1 MRIRNCILAL
11 AAIIVAA
18 TIGACGG
25 SSSDNGGLTSPPP
38 PPPPPTGGIS
48 RNGIAFGPISNFGSV
63 VVNGVRYDT
72 TGAIF
77 TIDGAAGTE
86 DQLDVGD
93 VVTVIG
99 EIDENTGAAT
109 ANEVL
114 FDDAVTGPVDSVN
127 VATSSLVVLGQTVF
141 VTPDTSFDDSFA
153 QPSLD
158 GVTVGEIVEVTGQ
171 IDANGDIVATRLEPK
186 PAGTQF
192 EVHGTVANLD
202 SVAQTFLLST
212 LLVDYSGATLDN
224 FPSGMIADGDFVE
237 AKGTTTG
244 ASGELIATR
253 VELETGFPDVN
264 ADDFAEIEGFITRFV
279 DATDFDVTGFPVI
292 TNAQTAFEGGVAADL
307 GLNIKVEVEGTIDAN
322 GALVATK
329 VDIRPSKAIRSSALV
344 DSVNAAA
351 GSIVTLGITITTD
364 ALTRFED
371 KSAADIDPLTISDIN
386 AGDFVEIRGDEFPA
400 SSGQIRATIFEREDP
415 DDTELQ
421 GFVESISDP
430 SFSILGV
437 TIETGATTIFRDE
450 NDVIL
455 SSTDFFARLTQND
468 LVKATGTESSDTTI
482 SATEVEFE
490 LEF

>member
-1 MRIRNCILAL
+1 MRIRNCIMAL
-11 AAIIVAA
+11 TAITVAA
-18 TIGACGG
+18 LVGACGG
-25 SSSDNGGLTSPPP
+25 SSDGGVTPP

-72 TGAIF
+72 TGATF

-99 EIDENTGAAT
+99 EIDVNTGAAT

-114 FDDAVTGPVDSVN
+114 FDDVVTGPVDSVN
-127 VATSSLVVLGQTVF
+127 LAASSLVVLGQTVF

-158 GVTVGEIVEVTGQ
+158 GITVGEIIEVTGQ

-202 SVAQTFLLST
+202 SVAQTFMLSS
-212 LLVDYSGATLDN
+212 LLVDYSGAMLDN

-237 AKGTTTG
+237 AKGAATG
-244 ASGELIATR
+244 ANGELIATR

-264 ADDFAEIEGFITRFV
+264 LDDFAEIEGFITRFV
-279 DATDFDVTGFPVI
+279 NATDFDVSGFPVI
-292 TNAQTAFEGGVAADL
+292 TNAQTVFEGGVAADL
-307 GLNIKVEVEGTIDAN
+307 GLNIKVEVEGSIDAN

-344 DSVNAAA
+344 DSVDAAA
-351 GSIVTLGITITTD
+351 GSIVTLGITVTTD

-371 KSAADIDPLTISDIN
+371 KSNANVDPLTINDIN
-386 AGDFVEIRGDEFPA
+386 AGDFVEVRGDEFPA
-400 SSGQIRATIFEREDP
+400 GSGQIRATIFEREDP

-421 GFVESISDP
+421 GFVESLSDP
-430 SFSILGV
+430 SFAILGV
-437 TIETGATTIFRDE
+437 TIETNGATIFRDE
-450 NDVIL
+450 NDVII
-455 SSTDFFARLTQND
+455 SSTDFFARVTQND

-482 SATEVEFE
+482 TASEVEFE